1 MQTTITARHFTA
13 NPALRQYA
21 SARLS
26 KLEKYY
32 DGITD
37 VHVVLHKNS
46 LTKTVEIT
54 LRVYRQRLNAQDV
67 AQTYEKA
74 IDGCVER
81 LRKQIIRY
89 KDKLRSTK
97 KNIHH

>member
-37 VHVVLHKNS
+37 VHVVLHKTS
-46 LTKTVEIT
+46 LTKTAEIT
-54 LRVYRQRLNAQDV
+54 LRVYRQRLSAQDV
-67 AQTYEKA
+67 AKTYEEA
-74 IDGCVER
+74 IDRCVVR
-81 LRKQIIRY
+81 LRKQVIRY
-89 KDKLRSTK
+89 KGKMRSTK

>member
-46 LTKTVEIT
+46 LTKTAEIT
-54 LRVYRQRLNAQDV
+54 LRVYRQRLRGCFGFYLGAAHAV
-67 AQTYEKA
+67 FRPIKA
-74 IDGCVER
+74 R
-81 LRKQIIRY
+81 L
-89 KDKLRSTK
+89 LGP
-97 KNIHH
+97 

>member
-46 LTKTVEIT
+46 LTKTAEIT
-54 LRVYRQRLNAQDV
+54 LRVYRQRLSAQD
-67 AQTYEKA
+67 AAKTYEKA